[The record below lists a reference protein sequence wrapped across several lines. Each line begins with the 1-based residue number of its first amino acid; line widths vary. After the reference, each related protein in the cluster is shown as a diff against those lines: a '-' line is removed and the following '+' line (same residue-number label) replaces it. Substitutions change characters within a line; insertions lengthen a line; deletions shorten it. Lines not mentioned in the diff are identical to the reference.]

1 MLDCLLPR
9 INNSAPAVTHLL
21 TAVSASAFI
30 VHPTFAT
37 VAAEAVSLLKESH
50 ACKVFEHAD
59 GETVYGA
66 EARSK
71 ARAAAGD
78 APLAWEW
85 PLTEEEE
92 ADLPAFIVRAGF
104 PSIKSVERTAHSI
117 YRSTLRDQPASL
129 RCVDVALL
137 SCLCLVSP

>member
-1 MLDCLLPR
+1 MLDCLLSR

-66 EARSK
+66 AARSK

-104 PSIKSVERTAHSI
+104 PSTKSVE
-117 YRSTLRDQPASL
+117 
-129 RCVDVALL
+129 
-137 SCLCLVSP
+137 